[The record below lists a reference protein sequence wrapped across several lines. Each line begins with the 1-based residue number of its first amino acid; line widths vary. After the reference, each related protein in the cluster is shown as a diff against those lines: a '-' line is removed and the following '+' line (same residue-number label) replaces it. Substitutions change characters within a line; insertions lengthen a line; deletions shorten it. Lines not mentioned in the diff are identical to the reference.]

1 MIVKGI
7 MDIFKGLILMIV
19 KLFPT
24 LPDLSFITNTM
35 TPFFNFLKT
44 CNLFV
49 DIGFLAKCILVC
61 VVFMNI
67 RIVWSAT
74 LWLVRKIPGLS

>member
-1 MIVKGI
+1 MIVGGI
-7 MDIFKGLILMIV
+7 LNIFKGLILMIV
-19 KLFPT
+19 NLFPA
-24 LPDLSFITNTM
+24 LPDLSFLVTTM

-49 DIGFLAKCILVC
+49 DIGFMAKCILVC

-74 LWLVRKIPGLS
+74 LWLVRKIPGLG